1 MNERRNIL
9 QESLAAIERL
19 QARLAASENA
29 LHAPIA
35 IIGVGCRYPG
45 GIDSAESLW
54 RVLRDG
60 VDAVCTVPA
69 DRWDVDAYYDADPKA
84 PGKLVG

>member
-19 QARLAASENA
+19 QARLTASENA

-45 GIDSAESLW
+45 GIDSVEALW

-60 VDAVCTVPA
+60 VDAVPV
-69 DRWDVDAYYDADPKA
+69 
-84 PGKLVG
+84 